1 MRPAVLEA
9 ERRPPPIS
17 RPRLYLLIALMV
29 ALWSANFII
38 GKVAAREFPV
48 LTLSGLR
55 VALAALILLAAFAAR
70 QGLSGFA
77 VLRREWKLMT
87 LLALFGVVF
96 NQVFFIAGLKY
107 TSVAHSSLI
116 ISLGPV
122 FVLIIARLHGL
133 EEFTALKVVGLAL
146 SLAGMVVLGG
156 ERSMVGG
163 RQGPGPSL
171 LGDLFAMAGSLA
183 FAYYV
188 VIAKEVTPRFD
199 SLSMN
204 TFTYAL
210 GALMLLPVTVG
221 GLLTGGAAGV
231 SGKAWLAM
239 VYMAACASVAAY
251 VIFYY
256 ALRFI
261 SATRMTAL
269 SYLQPVLATLLGL
282 FLLKEPI
289 TARLLLGAAVVFTGV
304 YLTEKG

>member
-1 MRPAVLEA
+1 MLKA
-9 ERRPPPIS
+9 ERGPLPVS
-17 RPRLYLLIALMV
+17 RARLYLLIATMV
-29 ALWSANFII
+29 LLWSANFII
-38 GKVAAREFPV
+38 GKVAVREFPV

-55 VALAALILLAAFAAR
+55 VMLAAAILLAFFTAR
-70 QGLSGFA
+70 NGLAGFA
-77 VLRREWKLMT
+77 VLRREWKLMA
-87 LLALFGVVF
+87 LLGLFGVVF

-116 ISLGPV
+116 ISLSPV
-122 FVLIIARLHGL
+122 FVLVIARLHRL
-133 EEFTALKVVGLAL
+133 EELSTMKIAGLAM
-146 SLAGMVVLGG
+146 SMAGVAVLAGERGG
-156 ERSMVGG
+156 
-163 RQGPGPSL
+163 QGPGPSL
-171 LGDLFAMAGSLA
+171 LGDLLAIAGSIA

-188 VIAKEVTPRFD
+188 VIGKEVTPRFD

-210 GALMLLPVTVG
+210 GALMLAPVTVG
-221 GLLTGGAAGV
+221 GLLRGGAGGV

-256 ALRFI
+256 ALRFV

-289 TARLLLGAAVVFTGV
+289 TTRLLVGAAVVFAGV

>member
-1 MRPAVLEA
+1 MVPAVLAA
-9 ERRPPPIS
+9 EHRPPPVS
-17 RPRLYLLIALMV
+17 RARLYLLIAAMVLM
-29 ALWSANFII
+29 WSANFII
-38 GKVAAREFPV
+38 GKVATREFPV
-48 LTLSGLR
+48 ITLSGLR
-55 VALAALILLAAFAAR
+55 VLLAAAILLAFFTAR
-70 QGLSGFA
+70 HGLAGFA
-77 VLRREWKLMT
+77 QLRREWKLMA
-87 LLALFGVVF
+87 LLALFGVVG

-116 ISLGPV
+116 ISLSPV
-122 FVLIIARLHGL
+122 FVLIIARLHKL
-133 EEFTALKVVGLAL
+133 EELSAMKLAGLAL
-146 SLAGMVVLGG
+146 SLAGVAVLAG
-156 ERSMVGG
+156 ERG
-163 RQGPGPSL
+163 GPGPGASL
-171 LGDLFAMAGSLA
+171 LGDLLALTGSVS

-210 GALMLLPVTVG
+210 GAVLMLPVTLG
-221 GLLTGGAAGV
+221 GVLTGGASGV
-231 SGKAWLAM
+231 SAKAWLAM

-289 TARLLLGAAVVFTGV
+289 TARLLVGAAVVFAGV